1 MSAINKGLGGYAR
14 SRVIAKRPDLEYKSE
29 VTIWRDRAGVR
40 KIEALDRDD
49 SGNVIT
55 EYYYLDGALVFA
67 YQAIKGYNDT
77 GKRVIRGEERQYFNN
92 GKMSKWL
99 SGLDKV
105 ANVIASAEFDAES
118 KTKLTTSMFFLQAV
132 AKGDAASIVTA
143 QPAGATTVKVRKF
156 TKQTSG
162 TLSNMEMGDLACY
175 LTLMGGKGKAF
186 VEIGDFDLHR
196 ANESDRQAGDARLR
210 LRKRVG

>member
-118 KTKLTTSMFFLQAV
+118 KTKLTTSVFFLQAV

-143 QPAGATTVKVRKF
+143 QSAGATTELTNVEKRK
-156 TKQTSG
+156 S
-162 TLSNMEMGDLACY
+162 E
-175 LTLMGGKGKAF
+175 
-186 VEIGDFDLHR
+186 HR
-196 ANESDRQAGDARLR
+196 GRQIFANS
-210 LRKRVG
+210 V